1 MTSKEELRD
10 INPYGHLTVEIIQ
23 QRLHDEIRA
32 IRRWLEK
39 ENKMPVRAHDLK
51 LIYDRMF
58 ELEVRLD
65 ILYELASHD
74 LWLECEKHSPHTRLS
89 SVLKPEEESK

>member
-1 MTSKEELRD
+1 MSKEELRN

-23 QRLHDEIRA
+23 QKLHDEISA
-32 IRRWLEK
+32 LQMWLEK
-39 ENKMPVRAHDLK
+39 DNKIPIRAHGLK

-65 ILYELASHD
+65 ILRELASHD
-74 LWLECEKHSPHTRLS
+74 LWLECEKNRKVDCDMSEGVS
-89 SVLKPEEESK
+89 

>member
-1 MTSKEELRD
+1 MTEEELRN

-23 QRLHDEIRA
+23 QKLHDEIRLFQN
-32 IRRWLEK
+32 ILEK
-39 ENKMPVRAHDLK
+39 ENKIPIRAHGIK

-65 ILYELASHD
+65 ILRELASHD
-74 LWLECEKHSPHTRLS
+74 LTLECQKNR
-89 SVLKPEEESK
+89 EEESK

>member
-1 MTSKEELRD
+1 MSDEELRN

-23 QRLHDEIRA
+23 QKLHDEISVLQM
-32 IRRWLEK
+32 WLEK
-39 ENKMPVRAHDLK
+39 ENKIPIRSHGLK

-65 ILYELASHD
+65 ILRELASHD
-74 LWLECEKHSPHTRLS
+74 LWLESEKI
-89 SVLKPEEESK
+89 ESKYTRTCKLEKKEEPK